1 MDDQLKELIASNK
14 NLIDTASPNQA
25 VFPLILEKLEKRKRK
40 KRVFRIVLFSTVS
53 SVAAILIIGF
63 FIISFYENTDG
74 KSELTEIEN
83 ITKVDIQPQ
92 STEREIL
99 QVETE
104 DIVLNKQKSNKSDDV
119 KVVKS
124 IEKRYSFQT
133 AVSPAARLTAI
144 YKIEKKKS
152 INKQAMVALLEILR
166 TDPNTNVRLAAMDVL
181 ASYTS
186 DSEIRRRIVYA
197 MAEQDNPVVQLSM
210 IQLLTGFKEK
220 EFIETLG
227 QLIEDPKTDVE
238 VREEARF
245 SYAQYTSIL
254 TSKL

>member
-83 ITKVDIQPQ
+83 ITKVDKQPQ

-104 DIVLNKQKSNKSDDV
+104 DIVLNKQKSNKREDV

-133 AVSPAARLTAI
+133 AVSPADRLTAI
-144 YKIEKKKS
+144 YKAEMKTKLS
-152 INKQAMVALLEILR
+152 KQALVALFEVLR
-166 TDPNTNVRLAAMDVL
+166 SDPNTNVRLAAMDVL

-186 DSEIRRRIVYA
+186 DSVIRRGMVYA
-197 MAEQDNPVVQLSM
+197 MAEQDNPLVQLSI
-210 IQLLTGFKEK
+210 IQLVTGFKEK
-220 EFIETLG
+220 EFIEKLG
-227 QLIEDPKTDVE
+227 QIIEDPRTDDG
-238 VREEARF
+238 VREEAKF
-245 SYAQYTSIL
+245 SYAQYTSFL
-254 TSKL
+254 NSKL